1 MDLLS
6 IFIIATGLSMDSFVV
21 CIGKGMCRRRFNAW
35 RAFRIAVVFGLF
47 QGLMPLAGYALS
59 IGFAEW
65 IQQFD
70 HWLAF
75 IILLIIGIRM
85 IYESYIPKKDEVDC
99 TDCDCKETEGI
110 NWRMV
115 VSLAFATSIDAAA
128 TGLIFASY
136 PGTIAK
142 AVWIVG
148 VVCLIISFIG
158 ILLGVRLGKKFNF
171 NFEMAGA
178 IVLIATGV
186 KILFEHLSV

>member
-1 MDLLS
+1 LVTTARINFCFVLAFLLQKFSFLYLCTLYSTTSNTTLMDLLS

-59 IGFAEW
+59 IGFTEW

-99 TDCDCKETEGI
+99 TDCDCKETEG
-110 NWRMV
+110 
-115 VSLAFATSIDAAA
+115 
-128 TGLIFASY
+128 
-136 PGTIAK
+136 
-142 AVWIVG
+142 
-148 VVCLIISFIG
+148 
-158 ILLGVRLGKKFNF
+158 
-171 NFEMAGA
+171 
-178 IVLIATGV
+178 
-186 KILFEHLSV
+186 